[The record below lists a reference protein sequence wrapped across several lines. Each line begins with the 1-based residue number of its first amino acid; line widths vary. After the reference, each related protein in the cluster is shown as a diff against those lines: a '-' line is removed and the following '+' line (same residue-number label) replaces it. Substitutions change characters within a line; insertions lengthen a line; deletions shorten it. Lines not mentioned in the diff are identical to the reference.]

1 MLTIRCDGIEIQQV
15 TIGSRDVLY
24 RDRTFRT
31 PFVVGEKLTEG
42 TSPLYRE
49 LVGLV
54 DYEWAA
60 ALIARL
66 PADAIEVTIR
76 DEYRY

>member
-1 MLTIRCDGIEIQQV
+1 MLTIRCDGTEIQRV
-15 TIGSRDVLY
+15 TTGSRDVLY
-24 RDRTFRT
+24 RDRTFHA
-31 PFVVGEKLTEG
+31 PFSVGETPTEG

-54 DYEWAA
+54 DYEWAGE
-60 ALIARL
+60 LIARL
-66 PADAIEVTIR
+66 PAGASEVTIR